1 MSTQTESATAS
12 TTIESQGWKPG
23 VIGGLAAGLVFGA
36 LMSLMTPMVLQMGI
50 PAMYGI
56 EGPAGAIG
64 WVIHMSHAA
73 VLGVVFA
80 AIAGAVLESDASIG
94 KTVATG
100 TVYGVALWVVL
111 AVLVMPIWLSAVG
124 FAGAPPLPNIGVES
138 LVGHT
143 VYGIVLGAVYA
154 TLRE

>member
-1 MSTQTESATAS
+1 MATQTESATAS
-12 TTIESQGWKPG
+12 TVTESESWKPG
-23 VIGGLAAGLVFGA
+23 VVGGLAGGLAFGA
-36 LMSLMTPMVLQMGI
+36 LMSLMTPMVLQMAI
-50 PAMYGI
+50 PALYGL

-64 WVIHMSHAA
+64 WIIHMSQGA

-80 AIAGAVLESDASIG
+80 AIAGVALESDASIG

-100 TVYGVALWVVL
+100 TVYGIAVWVVF